1 MTMHRLTVFIL
12 LLVLFSFTRISS
24 AMTVYMK
31 DGSEIEAQSA
41 WKKGEKVYIRVSPD
55 LRLEFPASEVNLGK
69 SGIVTASLE
78 RKRRTVMVSEAS
90 APASYSD
97 VIDELIDVSGQR
109 RDFKD
114 IFGRGDWG
122 LVEQLFADSCTPELA
137 EKTLRRCLKR
147 RLDNRELAWLLAW
160 YKSPL
165 GSKIVEADSV
175 LDFNRREKTLTYA
188 GIDNAPGYKER
199 MNLIGQIEKS
209 SGLAEIETRLTQNL
223 MQKMISAIPPLHPEG
238 YELRAKLR
246 ENTLTLEEN
255 RKKLVR
261 NWAYSYRELSLK
273 ELNDYLKFLRTA
285 TGSKYMAAL
294 REATEDIFGKVSSN
308 MENELRKYF
317 GT

>member
-1 MTMHRLTVFIL
+1 
-12 LLVLFSFTRISS
+12 
-24 AMTVYMK
+24 
-31 DGSEIEAQSA
+31 
-41 WKKGEKVYIRVSPD
+41 
-55 LRLEFPASEVNLGK
+55 
-69 SGIVTASLE
+69 
-78 RKRRTVMVSEAS
+78 
-90 APASYSD
+90 
-97 VIDELIDVSGQR
+97 
-109 RDFKD
+109 
-114 IFGRGDWG
+114 
-122 LVEQLFADSCTPELA
+122 
-137 EKTLRRCLKR
+137 
-147 RLDNRELAWLLAW
+147 
-160 YKSPL
+160 
-165 GSKIVEADSV
+165 VEADSV
-175 LDFNRREKTLTYA
+175 LDFNRREQTLTYV

-285 TGSKYMAAL
+285 TGSPYMAAL